1 MQGAMMRWMA
11 SHGTALK
18 TVVLQQVR
26 LGGGGDRSLAVLV
39 QSRFQSSTAGGAPA
53 AGARLEESG
62 FESTTISDILKS
74 KGKSADGSW
83 LWCTTDDSVYNAVQS
98 VCLWLIFWLMCG
110 SNYWLI
116 GHLWFT
122 CLLLPFL
129 DDSAQCGCLGCR
141 QARGRE
147 VYCWDYYRERYY
159 NLRPFSFG
167 ALLNA
172 TSVDSRSAYS
182 LAFSEVLKH

>member
-1 MQGAMMRWMA
+1 MQGAMMQWMA

-26 LGGGGDRSLAVLV
+26 LGGGGGRSLAVLV
-39 QSRFQSSTAGGAPA
+39 QSRFQSSTAAGAPT
-53 AGARLEESG
+53 AGAPLEESG

-98 VCLWLIFWLMCG
+98 VCLWLIFRLICG

-122 CLLLPFL
+122 SLLLPFFCSFFRWL
-129 DDSAQCGCLGCR
+129 STMWVPWLSSSQGKRSLLLGLL
-141 QARGRE
+141 QRE
-147 VYCWDYYRERYY
+147 VLQFKTIFICSPTKCYK
-159 NLRPFSFG
+159 
-167 ALLNA
+167 
-172 TSVDSRSAYS
+172 SR
-182 LAFSEVLKH
+182 F